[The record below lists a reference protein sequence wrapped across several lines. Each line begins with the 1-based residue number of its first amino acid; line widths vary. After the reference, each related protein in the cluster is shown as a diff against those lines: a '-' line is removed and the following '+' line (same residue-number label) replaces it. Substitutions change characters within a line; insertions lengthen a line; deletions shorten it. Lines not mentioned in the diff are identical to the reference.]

1 MPNPRY
7 VPRLL
12 SLEPLDFGQKAGL
25 LWRDEDDLRADE
37 VDYLGAAKLQ
47 HEFALLVSERIR
59 RRFNSLTDYASF
71 AGVNYPRLA
80 RILRGDVILRLE
92 DVASAQRVLQFR
104 LDLRTPVA

>member
-25 LWRDEDDLRADE
+25 LWLKEDDLLAED

-47 HEFALLVSERIR
+47 HAFALLVGERIR
-59 RRFNSLTDYASF
+59 RRFNSVTDYASF

-92 DVASAQRVLQFR
+92 DVANAQRVLQFE
-104 LDLRTPVA
+104 LDLRKPVA

>member
-12 SLEPLDFGQKAGL
+12 SLEPLDFGQKPGL
-25 LWRDEDDLRADE
+25 LWWDEDDLLAGE

-59 RRFNSLTDYASF
+59 GQFKSVTHYASF

-104 LDLRTPVA
+104 LDLGAPVA